1 MSSVYLVALLI
12 SQASGD
18 VQSIKVVDAVTE
30 GGCRNIARQLHAN
43 DPAPQGYEAK
53 FTCGTRAAMENAVA
67 DNNCKLS
74 EQKNANGF
82 ATTIYVCDPSLKNK
96 VVRWVRNVL

>member
-18 VQSIKVVDAVTE
+18 VESIKVVDAVTE
-30 GGCRNIARQLHAN
+30 GGCKNIARQLYVN
-43 DPAPQGYEAK
+43 DPAPQGYEVK
-53 FTCGTRAAMENAVA
+53 FTCGTQAAMQNALA
-67 DNNCKLS
+67 DHNCKLS
-74 EQKNANGF
+74 EQKDTKGI

-96 VVRWVRNVL
+96 VVRWVKNVL